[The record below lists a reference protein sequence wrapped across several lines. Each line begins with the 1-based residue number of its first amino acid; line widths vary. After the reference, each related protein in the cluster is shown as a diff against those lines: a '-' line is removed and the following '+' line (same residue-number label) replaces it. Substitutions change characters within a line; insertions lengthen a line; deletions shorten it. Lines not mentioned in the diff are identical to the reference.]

1 MKKRLLTATLAA
13 ILGVTSLV
21 GCAGV
26 SSSSNKAVKDGEATE
41 VTFWHSM
48 GGKGGEA
55 INSLVEEFNSSQ
67 DEIKVVAEYQGAYDD
82 AINKLKSSALGNS
95 GPDIMQLYEIGTK
108 WMIDSGYA
116 IPMQELID
124 EDDFDISS
132 LEENIASYYTIDGT
146 LYSMPFNTS
155 TPILYYNKTAFEEVG
170 LDPETAPTN
179 FDEILEYSNKLAVV
193 NGNKV
198 ERYGYAMQIYGWF
211 FEQFL
216 IKQQLDYANKGN
228 GREGAATSVVFDSNN
243 GAANI
248 INGWKTL
255 VDSGVVANFGRDGEA
270 TTDAF
275 ASGKVAMTIASTAS
289 LTDIKGKI
297 NDSFELGTAYLPA
310 VSATDKGG
318 VSIGG
323 ASLWVMD
330 KGDDD
335 KSKAAFEFIK
345 FMISAESQAKW
356 AKATGYFPVT
366 KDAYE
371 LEEMTD
377 NLKNNPEF
385 QPAIDQ
391 LREEN
396 NDSGAVLGVFPE
408 ARASIEENIEKVLN
422 NESTTD
428 EAVKNIANTI
438 NSALDK
444 YNKAN
449 N

>member
-356 AKATGYFPVT
+356 AKATGYFPVN

-385 QPAIDQ
+385 QTAIDQ

>member
-116 IPMQELID
+116 IPMQELIV

-385 QPAIDQ
+385 QTAIDQ